1 MPPKS
6 RIVETRAQAKAH
18 IAEIRSQSAKKMD
31 HIWQQLQQKHGN
43 NDLYIEDEELE
54 SFATKK
60 ELQLNGKGEPV
71 FSPCHFKLLPTWI
84 LEDYPIH
91 EAMLS
96 RRDQSLQKYVDY
108 DQMHVEYTGGSVPSF
123 FYNHKD
129 HAMQITHY
137 LKNQIPK
144 FRERSRDRTT
154 GSISSNERTCNL
166 FCMLIARPLDE
177 L

>member
-1 MPPKS
+1 VCIIDLPKLKSSLGPGPLLLLHYLLSPNFPFSIYIMPPKS

-71 FSPCHFKLLPTWI
+71 FSPCHFKLLPT
-84 LEDYPIH
+84 
-91 EAMLS
+91 
-96 RRDQSLQKYVDY
+96 
-108 DQMHVEYTGGSVPSF
+108 
-123 FYNHKD
+123 
-129 HAMQITHY
+129 
-137 LKNQIPK
+137 
-144 FRERSRDRTT
+144 
-154 GSISSNERTCNL
+154 
-166 FCMLIARPLDE
+166 
-177 L
+177 